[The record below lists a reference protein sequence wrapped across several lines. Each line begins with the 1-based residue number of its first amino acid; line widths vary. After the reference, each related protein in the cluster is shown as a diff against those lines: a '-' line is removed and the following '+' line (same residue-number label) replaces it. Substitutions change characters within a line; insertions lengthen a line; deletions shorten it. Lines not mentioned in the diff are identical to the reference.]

1 MNSIYSSHFG
11 ILIDDYLKH
20 KQKLGFI
27 YGKQPGILCQFDKL
41 CRTRFPHENTLTKD
55 ICVAW
60 ATKRTSEGFSTFE
73 GRISVLRQFASYLN
87 QIGETAFMIP
97 SNWGHTVPQYIPYI
111 FSESEIAKVWDYMD
125 NLAPIPQSRTRHI
138 VLPAMVRILYCC
150 GLRPGEARRLK
161 VDDVNLHT
169 GKIYIRESKG
179 HKDRIVMLADDA
191 IDYYRCY
198 NEKIMRLQP
207 GREWFFPTSK
217 GQEHQYYHLGAAFR
231 TCKADVFVD
240 YTSLNSPRLYD
251 FRHTFATHRL
261 YCWLREGK
269 DLNAMFPYLSA
280 YMGHAK
286 LSCTYYYIHLVP
298 EQLKAMSGLDFS
310 KYESLL
316 PEVECDE

>member
-1 MNSIYSSHFG
+1 MNSIYTSRFG
-11 ILIDDYLKH
+11 GFIDDYLKH
-20 KQKLGFI
+20 KQSLGF
-27 YGKQPGILCQFDKL
+27 KHEEQARILRHFDEL
-41 CRTRFPHENTLTKD
+41 CRTRFPRENTLTKD
-55 ICVAW
+55 ICFAW
-60 ATKRTSEGFSTFE
+60 AAKRESESFGTFG
-73 GRISVLRQFASYLN
+73 GRISVLRQFARYLN
-87 QIGETAFMIP
+87 QIGEMAFVIP
-97 SNWGHTVPQYIPYI
+97 SNWGHTVPRYIPYI
-111 FSESEIAKVWDYMD
+111 YSESEIVKVWEYMD
-125 NLAPIPQSRTRHI
+125 NLVPVPQSRTRHI
-138 VLPAMVRILYCC
+138 VLPAVVRILYCC

-169 GKIYIRESKG
+169 GKVYIRESKG

-191 IDYYRCY
+191 INYYQNY
-198 NEKIMRLQP
+198 NENIMRLQP

-217 GQEHQYYHLGAAFR
+217 GQEHQKYHLDSAFR
-231 TCKADVFVD
+231 ACKAEVFAD
-240 YTSLNSPRLYD
+240 CASHNPLRLYD

-261 YCWLREGK
+261 YRWLREGK